1 MVNKK
6 ISEAA
11 YRALIKISKKK
22 KHEQLYKLLIKS
34 EVLSIQ
40 SKTNSKLPLQYFL
53 IKTIIGQQLSVK
65 AASSIWKKVFKT
77 ITSKDKNINLEILRG
92 AGLSRSKADY
102 IYGILKNRE
111 IQSLTKT
118 KLKKLPDDDLASFF
132 LNIKGIGP
140 WTLNI
145 IKMFFLE
152 DADVFLDGDLGIQK
166 ASFSFF
172 GIKNYNAGDYSPYRS
187 YLCLYLWSSLKN
199 Y

>member
-6 ISEAA
+6 ISEEA
-11 YRALIKISKKK
+11 YRVLIKISKKK
-22 KHEQLYKLLIKS
+22 KHEQLYKYLIKS

-187 YLCLYLWSSLKN
+187 YLCLYLWSSLKK
-199 Y
+199 

>member
-6 ISEAA
+6 ISEEA
-11 YRALIKISKKK
+11 YRVLIKISKKK
-22 KHEQLYKLLIKS
+22 KHEQLYKYLIKS

-172 GIKNYNAGDYSPYRS
+172 GIKNYNAVDYSPYRS

>member
-6 ISEAA
+6 ISEEA
-11 YRALIKISKKK
+11 YRVLIKISKKK
-22 KHEQLYKLLIKS
+22 KHEQLYKYLIKS

-145 IKMFFLE
+145 IKVFFLE

-187 YLCLYLWSSLKN
+187 YLCLYLWSSLKK
-199 Y
+199 

>member
-6 ISEAA
+6 ISEEA
-11 YRALIKISKKK
+11 YRVLIKISKKK
-22 KHEQLYKLLIKS
+22 KHEQLYKYLIKS

-40 SKTNSKLPLQYFL
+40 SKTNSKLPLQHFL

>member
-6 ISEAA
+6 ISEEA
-11 YRALIKISKKK
+11 YRVLIKISKKK
-22 KHEQLYKLLIKS
+22 KHEQLYKYLIKS

>member
-22 KHEQLYKLLIKS
+22 KHEQLYKYLIKS

-102 IYGILKNRE
+102 IYGLLKNRE

-187 YLCLYLWSSLKN
+187 YLCLYLWSSLKK
-199 Y
+199 

>member
-6 ISEAA
+6 ISEEA

-22 KHEQLYKLLIKS
+22 KHDELNKHLIKS
-34 EVLSIQ
+34 EILSIQ
-40 SKTNSKLPLQYFL
+40 SNTNSKLSLQYFL
-53 IKTIIGQQLSVK
+53 IKTIIGQQLSIK
-65 AASSIWKKVFKT
+65 AASSIWKKVYK
-77 ITSKDKNINLEILRG
+77 IINSKDKNINMEILRE

-102 IYGILKNRE
+102 VYGVLQNKE
-111 IQSLTKT
+111 IRSLTKT
-118 KLKKLPDDDLASFF
+118 KLKKLSDDDLASFF

-145 IKMFFLE
+145 IKVFFLE
-152 DADVFLDGDLGIQK
+152 DADVFLEGDLGIQK

-172 GIKNYNAGDYSPYRS
+172 GIKNYSAGDYSPYRS

-199 Y
+199 